1 MNLFKLLKL
10 EFTKIRSSFLKYTLI
25 LPILIS
31 LGMLIV
37 DLSVR
42 KNVILSEY
50 NPKITDGFQSLLVEN
65 HLSLI
70 WPIILLLSI
79 ICNSVSLFYID
90 SKNNSLIHI
99 LTTQVSRSKYYMSNL
114 ITVLL
119 CTIFSI
125 ILEGILLVILGH
137 IFNLSSNIDVPLVVR
152 YMWFQIFTSLGII
165 GVQLLLFSLTRKVT
179 LLASINV
186 AALCL
191 SILLMQNSTLNKIIP
206 YLTISNSLPL
216 SVSPERII
224 YSVCASFIIFIITSL
239 IGLITFNSI
248 DIKGE

>member
-10 EFTKIRSSFLKYTLI
+10 EFTKIRTSFIKYTLI

-31 LGMLIV
+31 LCMLV
-37 DLSVR
+37 LDLLIR
-42 KNVILSEY
+42 KNVIIYQY

-70 WPIILLLSI
+70 WPILLLLSI
-79 ICNSVSLFYID
+79 ICNSISLFYID

-99 LTTQVSRSKYYMSNL
+99 LTTQVSRSKYYISKL
-114 ITVLL
+114 VTILL

-137 IFNLSSNIDVPLVVR
+137 VFNVSSNIDVPLVVR
-152 YMWFQIFTSLGII
+152 YMWLQIFTSLGII
-165 GVQLLLFSLTRKVT
+165 GVQLLLFSLSRKVT

-186 AALCL
+186 AALCA
-191 SILLMQNSTLNKIIP
+191 SIVFIQNSTLNKIIP
-206 YLTISNSLPL
+206 YLIISNSLPL
-216 SVSPERII
+216 SVSSEKII
-224 YSVCASFIIFIITSL
+224 YSVCASFIIFVIPCPDFINASPKL
-239 IGLITFNSI
+239 LFVVS
-248 DIKGE
+248 